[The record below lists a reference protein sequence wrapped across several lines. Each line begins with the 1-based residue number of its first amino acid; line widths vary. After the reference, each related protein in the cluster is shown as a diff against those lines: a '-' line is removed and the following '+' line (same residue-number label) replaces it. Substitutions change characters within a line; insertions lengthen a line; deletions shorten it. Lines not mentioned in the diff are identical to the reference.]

1 MSNATRNTSGKFA
14 FKSETPRKIRSVN
27 LTDGAWQWLASVAE
41 QAGMSR
47 NDYLEALASGSP
59 LMETVQPLCSPLME
73 TVGTEVGTDGAKTAQ
88 QPDTGVVPLIETV
101 QDELESLAQKLEDAR
116 ADYAA
121 LLESSTNIA
130 DKLRQQVQDLRS
142 QLDAKPAALSEKSTP
157 DAASILSQLRTQRK
171 KSKADLVDVEAIL
184 EILEN

>member
-1 MSNATRNTSGKFA
+1 
-14 FKSETPRKIRSVN
+14 
-27 LTDGAWQWLASVAE
+27 
-41 QAGMSR
+41 
-47 NDYLEALASGSP
+47 
-59 LMETVQPLCSPLME
+59 ME